1 MDRTSVTVR
10 MRYQGDVARPVPAWL
25 VAIVIA
31 ASVFAGC
38 TDEASPD
45 LNSGPLVQV
54 DQSTS
59 ASGAYQVVV
68 FAHTSKL
75 TRGDYSLQYVF
86 TNTTDGSPVDGLTMT
101 IVPWMP
107 AMGHGTPIVPMIT
120 PLGGGAYQLDDV
132 DLFMAGLWQL
142 RTKTTAM
149 QSDQVEPALQVE

>member
-1 MDRTSVTVR
+1 
-10 MRYQGDVARPVPAWL
+10 